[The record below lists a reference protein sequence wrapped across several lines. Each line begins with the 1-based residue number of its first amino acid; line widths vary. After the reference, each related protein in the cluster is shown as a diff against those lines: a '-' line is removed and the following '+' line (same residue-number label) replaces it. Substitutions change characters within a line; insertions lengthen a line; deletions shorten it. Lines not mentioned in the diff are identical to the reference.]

1 MANLRTICGDY
12 QPLQQY
18 RPTSPTLPKGINMS
32 ESIAQH
38 IINNNPPAYMSNE
51 LIHATVAVISNE
63 MTEEH
68 VADEQRS
75 FNGFED
81 EEHLKGNKGF
91 FYRVNKITPVSIMDY
106 LVGLG
111 HFDSNRG
118 MVDDYWIAH
127 HKEVVDYCQKTDP
140 YAGEKS
146 AVRTLV
152 RFMRISND
160 GKVDYSDDRIKA
172 ALYGSATEG
181 ADLTAMIIRQYAV
194 SCVCL
199 ALIES
204 YKLNP
209 LSQD

>member
-1 MANLRTICGDY
+1 
-12 QPLQQY
+12 
-18 RPTSPTLPKGINMS
+18 MS

-38 IINNNPPAYMSNE
+38 IINNNPPAHMSNE
-51 LIHATVAVISNE
+51 LIRATVAVISNKMKE
-63 MTEEH
+63 RYVT
-68 VADEQRS
+68 DEQHS

-81 EEHLKGNKGF
+81 EQFFKGNKGF
-91 FYRVNKITPVSIMDY
+91 FYRVNKIKPVNVMDY
-106 LVGLG
+106 LVGFG
-111 HFDSNRG
+111 RFESGRG
-118 MVDDYWIAH
+118 MVNDYWSEH
-127 HKEVVDYCQKTDP
+127 HKEVVDYCQKTDIN
-140 YAGEKS
+140 AGEKS

-152 RFMRISND
+152 KLMRVSNN
-160 GKVDYSDDRIKA
+160 GVVHYSDDRIKA

-209 LSQD
+209 LP